1 MCDRSFALVIFL
13 ILKVIILLVLPI
25 IVYILYRKEN
35 KLFDTVGIINII
47 FILFLIILRLFG
59 NECITN
65 SSISYLKNKG
75 KDLNYVEES
84 SLSEYESVYSTD
96 QYLNQRSEEV
106 YQYGIGD
113 NPLRN
118 VRLSCD
124 KVSYMRNYGDSI
136 AAITSLISNYAKTD
150 INIIDVIDELENRK
164 LIDCNNGFN
173 FDSAINAI
181 ADMYSLNVSQISS
194 WQVNEY
200 EDVLVETTNK
210 PDENNNFGCEKDYI
224 VIYNTNGDEYSIL
237 NPNDKTYSYFCP
249 SNTIGYGSIIEGKQ
263 NERAF
268 TLEEIN
274 SKALRYF
281 VVEVR

>member
-35 KLFDTVGIINII
+35 KLFDTVGIVNII

-249 SNTIGYGSIIEGKQ
+249 SNTIGYGSIIEGNQ